1 MPVITDGAQVELVL
15 GTMTIGPAIGSA
27 HMDGTHTEMPSYC
40 QTPPE
45 VAEAQLHAMIAC
57 SHARA
62 TSGPDKGK
70 LMLDTASQYQ
80 NWATEETLG
89 RIFASHPELR
99 REFAIHTKV
108 NKGQKLNKALTRES
122 VLYQAHGSLARLRVE
137 TIDVLYL
144 HGPGMMLTPCTERL
158 GRARPAPRCAHAER
172 YGVLA
177 SRLVAQTS
185 APTLRR
191 RSAPWTRCTGR
202 GRSVSGACPTSLRGL
217 W

>member
-27 HMDGTHTEMPSYC
+27 HMDGTHTEMPSFC

-45 VAEAQLHAMIAC
+45 VAEAQLRAIVAC
-57 SHARA
+57 THARA

-99 REFAIHTKV
+99 REFAST
-108 NKGQKLNKALTRES
+108 QR
-122 VLYQAHGSLARLRVE
+122 
-137 TIDVLYL
+137 
-144 HGPGMMLTPCTERL
+144 
-158 GRARPAPRCAHAER
+158 
-172 YGVLA
+172 
-177 SRLVAQTS
+177 
-185 APTLRR
+185 
-191 RSAPWTRCTGR
+191 
-202 GRSVSGACPTSLRGL
+202 
-217 W
+217 